1 MLRKFLTLSVY
12 VILLA
17 VMVKPVIS
25 AQIVSPGDLL
35 NKSVD
40 RIELSAKVDIG
51 KKLWQ
56 IKSSVVQQQ
65 RLNGRSAPDSLHA
78 IILICDFQDY
88 KFYGQW
94 DEMDQDLLLNPYGDF
109 YLLLMTLYTMK
120 TNLLMLR
127 HILMKSVEI
136 NLLWIMMSAGL

>member
-65 RLNGRSAPDSLHA
+65 RLNGRSAQIGRAH
-78 IILICDFQDY
+78 
-88 KFYGQW
+88 
-94 DEMDQDLLLNPYGDF
+94 
-109 YLLLMTLYTMK
+109 
-120 TNLLMLR
+120 
-127 HILMKSVEI
+127 V
-136 NLLWIMMSAGL
+136 